1 MNENYDV
8 SNNVKVIDGALY
20 YKVPNGL
27 MLIAYP
33 LEKEDKTFAV
43 ADGTVRI
50 GSYAFYKAAIESV
63 NLPRT
68 LFAIGDKAFYG
79 CDNLKYVVFTS
90 YEAPILEEA
99 YSASYVS
106 NANILNNL
114 PFAGRMGTN
123 EGLGIV
129 PYYMWN
135 ITSHYNNFYFGAN
148 FVDYIGHIENNL
160 VMVRPSNGLY
170 YDTFILGQYFSDVVM
185 GSTAMT
191 DETANVYAMIDA
203 LPSSITLADE
213 NAVVTARKAYDAISS
228 LEQQSLV
235 TNVSKLTS
243 AESVI
248 KYLKQRENP
257 DPGPKPDPT
266 PNEGC
271 NSAINGG
278 AYVAIFALV
287 TGIAVVKAVYVY
299 KNKKKKSNG

>member
-1 MNENYDV
+1 
-8 SNNVKVIDGALY
+8 
-20 YKVPNGL
+20 
-27 MLIAYP
+27 
-33 LEKEDKTFAV
+33 
-43 ADGTVRI
+43 
-50 GSYAFYKAAIESV
+50 
-63 NLPRT
+63 
-68 LFAIGDKAFYG
+68 
-79 CDNLKYVVFTS
+79 
-90 YEAPILEEA
+90 
-99 YSASYVS
+99 
-106 NANILNNL
+106 
-114 PFAGRMGTN
+114 MGTN

-148 FVDYIGHIENNL
+148 FVDYIGHIENKL

-287 TGIAVVKAVYVY
+287 TCIAVVKSVYVCL
-299 KNKKKKSNG
+299 NKKKKSNG